1 MFEVKSR
8 LSATV
13 IGSQTLPETS
23 NPAENCAKMSIEDLA
38 GKWELDTQGDP
49 DTFMAAIGMGW
60 LKRKAI
66 GVALTL
72 GFGR

>member
-1 MFEVKSR
+1 MS
-8 LSATV
+8 TV
-13 IGSQTLPETS
+13 
-23 NPAENCAKMSIEDLA
+23 EDLA
-38 GKWELDTQGDP
+38 GKWEVDSQGDP

-72 GFGR
+72 GFGRWVVLLFSESTGGVAN